1 MSRAISPE
9 TRINLERT
17 SALLIND
24 NPQGLDI
31 LSSIVQGFGLKEQI
45 RCAAPEDARAVVKR
59 RSVDMVLV
67 ECASATESCD
77 FVRWMRREG
86 PKTSAYTPV
95 IILTGH
101 ASEGFVAK
109 SRDCGA
115 SFIVTKPLT
124 PMILLQRILW
134 LTRDQREWVECDTY
148 VGPDRRVRNYGPP
161 MGMAG
166 RRAGDLSAHVG
177 VALEPNMDQSDIDM
191 LLKPQRVAL

>member
-45 RCAAPEDARAVVKR
+45 KCAAPDDARGVIKR

-124 PMILLQRILW
+124 PMVLLQRILW
-134 LTRDQREWVECDTY
+134 LTKDQREWVECDTY

>member
-17 SALLIND
+17 AALLIND

-45 RCAAPEDARAVVKR
+45 KCASPEDARAIIKR
-59 RSVDMVLV
+59 RPVDLILV
-67 ECASATESCD
+67 ECAVAADSSD
-77 FVRWMRREG
+77 FVRWLRREG

-101 ASEGFVAK
+101 ASEGFVAQ
-109 SRDCGA
+109 SRNCGA
-115 SFIVTKPLT
+115 SFIVAKPLT

-134 LTRDQREWVECDTY
+134 LTKDQREWVECETY

-161 MGMAG
+161 LGMAG
-166 RRAGDLSAHVG
+166 RRAGDLSAEVG

-191 LLKPQRVAL
+191 LMKPQRVAL

>member
-1 MSRAISPE
+1 MSRAIPPE

-45 RCAAPEDARAVVKR
+45 KCAAPDDARGVVKR

-67 ECASATESCD
+67 ECASAAESCD

-124 PMILLQRILW
+124 PMVLLQRILW
-134 LTRDQREWVECDTY
+134 LTKDQREWVECAPAGLARRRCRIPPTPA
-148 VGPDRRVRNYGPP
+148 GPWSATGCVEAGPW
-161 MGMAG
+161 AS
-166 RRAGDLSAHVG
+166 RAWS
-177 VALEPNMDQSDIDM
+177 
-191 LLKPQRVAL
+191 R

>member
-1 MSRAISPE
+1 MSRAISPD

-17 SALLIND
+17 SALLISD

-31 LSSIVQGFGLKEQI
+31 LGSIVQGFGLKEQT
-45 RCAAPEDARAVVKR
+45 RCASPDDARGVVKR
-59 RSVDMVLV
+59 RPVDLILV
-67 ECASATESCD
+67 ECASATDSGD
-77 FVRWMRREG
+77 FVRWLRREG

-101 ASEGFVAK
+101 ASERFVAQ

-115 SFIVTKPLT
+115 SFIVAKPLT
-124 PMILLQRILW
+124 PMVLLQRILW
-134 LTRDQREWVECDTY
+134 LTRDEREWVECETY

-161 MGMAG
+161 LGMAG

-177 VALEPNMDQSDIDM
+177 AALEANMDQSDIDM
-191 LLKPQRVAL
+191 LMKPQRVAL